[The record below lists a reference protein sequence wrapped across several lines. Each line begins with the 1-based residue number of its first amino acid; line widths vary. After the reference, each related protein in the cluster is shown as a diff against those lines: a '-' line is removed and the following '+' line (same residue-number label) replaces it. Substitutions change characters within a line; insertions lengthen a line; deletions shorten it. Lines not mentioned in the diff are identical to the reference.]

1 MSSLKKGRTVAGYF
15 ILVTRGLSWMQQTD
29 EWIAHIP
36 MCVCLS
42 LEAAHSS
49 MQDLLQASP
58 SAAMPNAQLQAPERA
73 RTPLSHPTCPT
84 VLPKKRPLLSLTSY
98 IQWKCRKRYHTQ
110 RSEWS
115 VRTMEQYFSTSTELQ
130 HRAAA
135 QSSEQQHRAQSSMS
149 SFLFFLSDNCF
160 FFPTDGTDPE
170 QLQFCSQELT
180 FFLRSIL
187 SLSPQHY
194 TKTQPTTQQGKQP
207 AEGCGYTSD
216 GATAVCWCC
225 LKEGS
230 SPAADIHRAHMRG
243 LQLYSF
249 WFLFV

>member
-135 QSSEQQHRAQSSMS
+135 QSSEQQHRAACHPSSS
-149 SFLFFLSDNCF
+149 SCLTIAFFS
-160 FFPTDGTDPE
+160 P
-170 QLQFCSQELT
+170 QMELT
-180 FFLRSIL
+180 PNSCSSAARS
-187 SLSPQHY
+187 SLSFSGASSASHLS
-194 TKTQPTTQQGKQP
+194 TTQKPNQQHSRESNQRRAVGIPQMVP
-207 AEGCGYTSD
+207 QRFAGAVWRRGALLLLTSTELTCVGCNCTHFDS
-216 GATAVCWCC
+216 C
-225 LKEGS
+225 
-230 SPAADIHRAHMRG
+230 
-243 LQLYSF
+243 LYS
-249 WFLFV
+249 W